1 MVESRG
7 LKVGDV
13 GPGFKRYPKYRDSG
27 VRWLGEIPAH
37 WEVKR
42 LKTIARV
49 QLSNVDKKTV
59 PGQVPVTLCDYV
71 DVYYNDRITDG
82 IDFMSATAT
91 EDQLDR
97 YWLRR
102 GDVLIT
108 THSED
113 RMDIAV
119 PAVVAQDLPG
129 VACGDHLAQIRPNAA
144 SCGSYLARAFVAS
157 GVRDQFSVAA
167 NGIARFGLTGRAIGD
182 SVFSLPPVPEQRAI
196 AAFLDRETGR
206 IDALIEKKK
215 CLVELFQEKRASMI
229 SRAVTKGLD
238 PGAPVQETGIEWL
251 GEIPAHWELQRLKTL
266 SKMNSGESIVS
277 RSIRE
282 SGPYPVFGGNGICG
296 YTWQFNHEGVHLLI
310 GKQGALCGNV
320 HVARDRFWASEHA
333 VVASPEQPG
342 FVKWFGVLLEAMD
355 LNQHSVATAQR
366 ELAVERLRDLRIPVP
381 PDPEKQ
387 AITDFIDRET
397 AGIDVLFAKVTAA
410 IEYLREYRTALI
422 SAVVTGRIDVRQAA
436 VP

>member
-1 MVESRG
+1 
-7 LKVGDV
+7 
-13 GPGFKRYPKYRDSG
+13 
-27 VRWLGEIPAH
+27 
-37 WEVKR
+37 
-42 LKTIARV
+42 
-49 QLSNVDKKTV
+49 
-59 PGQVPVTLCDYV
+59 
-71 DVYYNDRITDG
+71 
-82 IDFMSATAT
+82 
-91 EDQLDR
+91 
-97 YWLRR
+97 
-102 GDVLIT
+102 
-108 THSED
+108 
-113 RMDIAV
+113 
-119 PAVVAQDLPG
+119 
-129 VACGDHLAQIRPNAA
+129 
-144 SCGSYLARAFVAS
+144 
-157 GVRDQFSVAA
+157 
-167 NGIARFGLTGRAIGD
+167 
-182 SVFSLPPVPEQRAI
+182 
-196 AAFLDRETGR
+196 
-206 IDALIEKKK
+206 
-215 CLVELFQEKRASMI
+215 MI

-251 GEIPAHWELQRLKTL
+251 GAIPAHWELQRLKTL

-296 YTWQFNHEGVHLLI
+296 YTWQFNHEGGHLLI